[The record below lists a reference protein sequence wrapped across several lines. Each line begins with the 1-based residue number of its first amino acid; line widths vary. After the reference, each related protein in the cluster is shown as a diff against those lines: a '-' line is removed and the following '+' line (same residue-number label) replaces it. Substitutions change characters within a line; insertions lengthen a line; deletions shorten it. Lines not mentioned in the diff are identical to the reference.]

1 MARGRCS
8 RNPRETNGC
17 RDLWLSPPSRR
28 SHTQPRPDL
37 TAPPGW
43 LLIISNETAKPAR
56 ESAPG
61 PRRNLPHAGTPHL
74 GVPAEPRAQG
84 RRLAGGRAP
93 SSSPLTSHTSTPAAV
108 PAGSVSKIYSERDHF
123 SHLHHRHSGRSHQHL
138 GPGPQRFL
146 SLTLCSTLAAR
157 QPKSK
162 SLLSKCQSDYV
173 HRWLKMSMASQLT
186 PSKIPT
192 PF

>member
-28 SHTQPRPDL
+28 SHTQPRPDP

-61 PRRNLPHAGTPHL
+61 HAVICPTPALLTSACQQSLVRR
-74 GVPAEPRAQG
+74 
-84 RRLAGGRAP
+84 AGGSPAVGPPPLSP
-93 SSSPLTSHTSTPAAV
+93 SPPTHLLPQRCPLALSPKYIPNATTSHTSTTATLDGATSISDP
-108 PAGSVSKIYSERDHF
+108 DHRGF
-123 SHLHHRHSGRSHQHL
+123 
-138 GPGPQRFL
+138 
-146 SLTLCSTLAAR
+146 SLTLCSTLATR

>member
-17 RDLWLSPPSRR
+17 RDLWLSPPSR

-56 ESAPG
+56 ESAPAHAVIC
-61 PRRNLPHAGTPHL
+61 PTPALLTSACQQSLVRR
-74 GVPAEPRAQG
+74 
-84 RRLAGGRAP
+84 AGGSPAVGP
-93 SSSPLTSHTSTPAAV
+93 PFSSPLTSHTSTPAAV